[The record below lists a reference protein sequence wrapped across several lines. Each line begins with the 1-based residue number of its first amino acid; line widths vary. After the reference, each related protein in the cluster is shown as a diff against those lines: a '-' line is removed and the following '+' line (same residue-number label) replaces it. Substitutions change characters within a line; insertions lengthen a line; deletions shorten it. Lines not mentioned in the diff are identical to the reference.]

1 MATTVIKQRFSHGL
15 SNIIFS
21 SLMKYKTG
29 YTQKTLESSSQTS
42 SGVTV
47 WLSLAGGSSPVP
59 GVSIF
64 RITDVSNYVRCLCRD
79 PGAGQRWPN
88 NRTVVQCMLII
99 LQQTRQ
105 IKKVELCPDVHKH
118 VAQGLLSILFFFG
131 LFNTVNCIF
140 TANVGF

>member
-1 MATTVIKQRFSHGL
+1 MATTVIKQRFSCGL

-42 SGVTV
+42 SGVTA
-47 WLSLAGGSSPVP
+47 WLSLADGSSPVP

-64 RITDVSNYVRCLCRD
+64 RITDMSNYIRCLCRD

-88 NRTVVQCMLII
+88 NRTVFQYMLII
-99 LQQTRQ
+99 LQQNRQ
-105 IKKVELCPDVHKH
+105 TEKVQLWPDVHKH
-118 VAQGLLSILFFFG
+118 LARGLLSILFFFG
-131 LFNTVNCIF
+131 LFNTVNHIF
-140 TANVGF
+140 PADVGF